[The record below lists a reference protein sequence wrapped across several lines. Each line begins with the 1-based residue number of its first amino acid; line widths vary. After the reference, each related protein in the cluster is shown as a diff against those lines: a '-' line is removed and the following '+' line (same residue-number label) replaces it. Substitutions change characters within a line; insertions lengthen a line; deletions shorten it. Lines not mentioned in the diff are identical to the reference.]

1 MFNRVVSR
9 MERIRATNLEEEFD
23 RLAGQNRLG
32 DNNGLRLRRSI
43 SWAAK
48 AENSLREE
56 DIDLALIL
64 YWIAFNSLYS
74 RISNVRMNE
83 RKDFHGFFKSLI
95 ALDKEHTIHDILWSR
110 FSEEVRNLVEDK
122 YVFQPFWDQLHAPQ
136 EDGAGWKEHFE
147 QANRATLTA
156 LEKRNTPQLLSL
168 VFERL
173 YTLRNQ
179 LMHGSATYQSS
190 VNRKQVY
197 NGGMILSYVVP
208 RFIELVLENPHID
221 LGEPNYPLVNV

>member
-1 MFNRVVSR
+1 
-9 MERIRATNLEEEFD
+9 MERTSAANLEEEFA
-23 RLAGQNRLG
+23 RLNNQNLLG
-32 DNNGLRLRRSI
+32 ESNGLRLRRSI
-43 SWAAK
+43 SWASK

-83 RKDFHGFFKSLI
+83 RHDFHGFFESLI
-95 ALDKEHTIHDILWSR
+95 ALDKEHTIHDIFWSR

-122 YVFQPFWDQLHAPQ
+122 YVYQPFWDQLRAPQ
-136 EDGAGWKEHFE
+136 EDGEGWKEHFE
-147 QANRATLTA
+147 QANRLTLIA
-156 LEKRNTPQLLSL
+156 LKKRHTPELLSL

-197 NGGMILSYVVP
+197 NGGMILSYVIP

-221 LGEPNYPLVNV
+221 LGEPNYPPVND